1 MKYADESEPSKN
13 IVPEE
18 QDLGPEPDWLA
29 DEVVDD
35 SAPESQPSPDTPETV
50 SDEVPEEVAQV
61 QPAGVSGDEIPESN
75 NPAPP
80 PPSPEEVAETTEIN
94 AALPTAGHEPTSFED
109 PKQTETKEHPWLWGL
124 APFVFLLATGLV
136 AWFGTT
142 QTLNGRTT
150 WEAIRMQGAPLL
162 PAQWAMMIWWAVLPL
177 MTVFLIYGSL
187 PMGREPTRIKF
198 TGPLI
203 SIGLAAT
210 TIWIFAQHWRWE
222 LIGIVSMAIAVL
234 AIAVSYFMVAL
245 GPGIKTIRQR
255 MIAMIPLSAALGY
268 SVMLTVLSWQNYSS
282 QPFGERGSSV
292 LFTLLVVVAAAAFAF
307 FLRDGLFAL
316 TLAIWFAGVV
326 HLQWGDDA
334 VISLVAAVAVL
345 FSGALA
351 ILGGILAME
360 SHKPA
365 FTTSL
370 ENRRNRTSF
379 FKKSE
384 DQEGE

>member
-1 MKYADESEPSKN
+1 M
-13 IVPEE
+13 
-18 QDLGPEPDWLA
+18 LM
-29 DEVVDD
+29 
-35 SAPESQPSPDTPETV
+35 
-50 SDEVPEEVAQV
+50 
-61 QPAGVSGDEIPESN
+61 
-75 NPAPP
+75 NPNHPRI
-80 PPSPEEVAETTEIN
+80 SY
-94 AALPTAGHEPTSFED
+94 
-109 PKQTETKEHPWLWGL
+109 PKSRIWGL